1 MKIVMVGPFGLRP
14 KATVSRR
21 ALPLAAA
28 LARRGH
34 EVSVLVPSWDWP
46 ADAGQTGQADG
57 VRLTA
62 IALPPRLPLLSH
74 LLIAARLI
82 RQALAQRPDVVHCF
96 KPKGYAGL
104 TALGIWLLQGLRLT
118 SVRLVV
124 DTDDWEGPG
133 GWNEIAPYSWAQK
146 VFFAWQERWGLTH
159 CDAVTVASRTLQSL
173 AWSLG
178 VPPGKVF
185 YLPNGVLTH
194 PQPPPSPDAGASGEG
209 GGEGEGEVL
218 LYTRFVE
225 FPVARV
231 VDIFQRIT
239 AQVPETRL
247 LVVGQGLR
255 GEEKQLAALLAA
267 RGLANHVT
275 FAGWVPSGDLPAHFA
290 AADLAIFPGDDTLVN
305 RAKCSVK
312 LTELLA
318 AGVPVVADRVGQ
330 NAEYIEH
337 LVSGLLVPPGDSA
350 AFASAVVALLRDA
363 ALRQRLGEAARQRM
377 QKYFTWDRLAEVA
390 EQAYAGK

>member
-1 MKIVMVGPFGLRP
+1 MKIVLVGPFGLRP

-34 EVSVLVPSWDWP
+34 EVRVLVPSWDWP
-46 ADAGQTGQADG
+46 ADAGQTGQVDG

-62 IALPPRLPLLSH
+62 IALPPRLPLLGH
-74 LLIAARLI
+74 LLIAARLV

-104 TALGIWLLQGLRLT
+104 TALAIWLRQRLRLT
-118 SVRLVV
+118 PVRLVV
-124 DTDDWEGPG
+124 DTDDWEGRG
-133 GWNEIAPYSWAQK
+133 GWNEIAPYSWVQR

-178 VPPGKVF
+178 VPPGRVF

-194 PQPPPSPDAGASGEG
+194 PAPPPSLDAPASREG
-209 GGEGEGEVL
+209 GGAGKGEVL

-225 FPVARV
+225 SPVARV
-231 VDIFQRIT
+231 VDIFQHVL
-239 AQVPETRL
+239 AQVPEARL

-255 GEEKQLAALLAA
+255 GEEKQLSALLAQCGPA
-267 RGLANHVT
+267 DHVT
-275 FAGWVPSGDLPAHFA
+275 FAGWVPPGDLPAHFA
-290 AADLAIFPGDDTLVN
+290 AADVAIFPCDDTLVN

-312 LTELLA
+312 LSELLA
-318 AGVPVVADRVGQ
+318 AGLPVVADRVGQ

-377 QKYFTWDRLAEVA
+377 QERFTWDRLAEVA
-390 EQAYAGK
+390 EQAYVGR

>member
-1 MKIVMVGPFGLRP
+1 MRIVMVGPFGLRP

-34 EVSVLVPSWDWP
+34 VVSVLVPSWDWP

-57 VRLTA
+57 VRLMA

-74 LLIAARLI
+74 LLITARLV

-104 TALGIWLLQGLRLT
+104 TALAVWLWQRLCPT
-118 SVRLVV
+118 RVRLVV

-133 GWNEIAPYSWAQK
+133 GWNEIAPYPRRQK
-146 VFFAWQERWGLTH
+146 IFFAWQERWGLTH

-173 AWSLG
+173 TWSLG
-178 VPPGKVF
+178 VPLGKVF
-185 YLPNGVLTH
+185 YLPNGVT
-194 PQPPPSPDAGASGEG
+194 PAPSPALSG
-209 GGEGEGEVL
+209 GGREVGVVL

-231 VDIFQRIT
+231 VDIFQRVLV
-239 AQVPETRL
+239 QVPEARL

-255 GEEKQLAALLAA
+255 GEEKQLAALLAE
-267 RGLANHVT
+267 RGLTDRVI
-275 FAGWVPSGDLPAHFA
+275 FAGWVPPSDLPTYFA
-290 AADLAIFPGDDTLVN
+290 AADMAIFPCDDTLVN

-318 AGVPVVADRVGQ
+318 AGVPVVAERVGQ

-350 AFASAVVALLRDA
+350 AFASAVVSVLRDA
-363 ALRQRLGEAARQRM
+363 ALRQRLGEAAHRQM
-377 QKYFTWDRLAEVA
+377 QEQFTWDCLAEVA
-390 EQAYAGK
+390 EQAYGG

>member
-1 MKIVMVGPFGLRP
+1 MVGPFGLRP

-34 EVSVLVPSWDWP
+34 TVRVLVPSWDWP
-46 ADAGQTGQADG
+46 ADAGRTWEAGG

-62 IALPPRLPLLSH
+62 IALPPRLPLLGH
-74 LLIAARLI
+74 LLITARLV
-82 RQALAQRPDVVHCF
+82 RQALVQHPDVVHCF

-104 TALGIWLLQGLRLT
+104 TALAIWLRQRLRLT
-118 SVRLVV
+118 RVRLVV

-133 GWNEIAPYSWAQK
+133 GWNEVEPYPWAQR

-159 CDAVTVASRTLQSL
+159 CAAVTVASRTLQSL
-173 AWSLG
+173 TWSLG
-178 VPPGKVF
+178 VPPEKVF
-185 YLPNGVLTH
+185 YLPNGVGLT
-194 PQPPPSPDAGASGEG
+194 PTPLPSPVRDRG
-209 GGEGEGEVL
+209 GGLIL

-231 VDIFQRIT
+231 VDIFQRII
-239 AQVPETRL
+239 AQMPEARL
-247 LVVGQGLR
+247 LVVGQGLH
-255 GEEKQLAALLAA
+255 GEEERLATLAAQS
-267 RGLANHVT
+267 GLADRLT
-275 FAGWVPSGDLPAHFA
+275 FAGWVPPGDLPAHFA
-290 AADLAIFPGDDTLVN
+290 AADVAIFPCDDTLVN

-318 AGVPVVADRVGQ
+318 AGVPVVAERVGQ

-337 LVSGLLVPPGDSA
+337 LVSGILVPPGDSA
-350 AFASAVVALLRDA
+350 AFAGAVVALLRDA
-363 ALRQRLGEAARQRM
+363 ALRQRLGEAARRQM
-377 QKYFTWDRLAEVA
+377 QEQFTWDRLAEVA
-390 EQAYAGK
+390 ERAYVGR